1 MKKKAV
7 MIICAAVLLLALVG
21 VHSVLGGAE
30 NAWSRRLC
38 RAIREG
44 DTPTAVALMDEGVAR
59 GFSMDALTL
68 PRTFVNVLCEQTIET
83 PLETAIRAKN
93 VELARAL
100 LERGACPNNSG
111 TASIGGTG
119 NNGAPV
125 GFVLGA
131 WYAPTDLPMLELL
144 LEYGATFDEDI
155 LVEPLIHRAA
165 RRSAQS
171 CELPEGENTPE
182 NAARGVTEV
191 FRFIAQY
198 KDVHQIAGG
207 QSVLHVAATYRNW
220 LLCRVLV
227 EEYGID
233 RSLRMSD
240 GRTAYDIA
248 LENGAPQ
255 ELLSLLKPAE

>member
-1 MKKKAV
+1 MKKKAGL
-7 MIICAAVLLLALVG
+7 IICVVLLVLLG
-21 VHSVLGGAE
+21 GCSMLGGAE

-44 DTPTAVALMDEGVAR
+44 DAPAAIAIMDEGVAR

-100 LERGACPNNSG
+100 LMRGACPNNSG
-111 TASIGGTG
+111 TASVGGTG

-125 GFVLGA
+125 WFVLGA
-131 WYAPTDLPMLELL
+131 WYAPTDIPMLELL
-144 LEYGATFDEDI
+144 MEYGATFEGDA
-155 LVEPLIHRAA
+155 LSEPLIHRAA

-220 LLCRVLV
+220 LLCRTLV

-233 RSLRMSD
+233 TSLRTTD

-248 LENGAPQ
+248 HENGAP
-255 ELLSLLKPAE
+255 EEILALLKPDK